1 MKGME
6 AEYGN
11 SVLSA
16 QFYYEPETILKK
28 KKKENLLMKERK
40 KNPKPKKSVYRTV
53 KKKHS
58 FNILISVHTENKK
71 YLLKYCTKRPVEG
84 I

>member
-1 MKGME
+1 MGTL
-6 AEYGN
+6 YFL
-11 SVLSA
+11 LS
-16 QFYYEPETILKK
+16 FTMNLKRFSKK

>member
-1 MKGME
+1 MLTMKGME

-28 KKKENLLMKERK
+28 KKENLLMKERK
-40 KNPKPKKSVYRTV
+40 KNPKPKRVFTEQLKRSTRLTYSLVYIQ
-53 KKKHS
+53 KIK
-58 FNILISVHTENKK
+58 NI
-71 YLLKYCTKRPVEG
+71 Y
-84 I
+84 